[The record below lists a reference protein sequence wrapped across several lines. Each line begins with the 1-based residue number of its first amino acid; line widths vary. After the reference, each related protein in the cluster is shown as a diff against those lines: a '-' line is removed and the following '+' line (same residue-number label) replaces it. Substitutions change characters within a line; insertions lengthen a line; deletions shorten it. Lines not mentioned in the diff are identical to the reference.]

1 MLQKMMQVPG
11 VVAVATLLFLTLPVA
26 AQSPNND
33 RPGYYTEDYTG
44 PGEKGETQQSLAA
57 RFRVRVPA
65 QAELWFGDQKTKRQ
79 GTVREFITGPLDPNR
94 IYPFRVRARW
104 VEDGITVEKTLRVR
118 AIAGNR
124 VVINFIRPPQPT
136 IPTVA
141 RLAPVTPPVIERP
154 PLNWS
159 APVP

>member
-1 MLQKMMQVPG
+1 MLKMMQVPG
-11 VVAVATLLFLTLPVA
+11 VAAVAAILFLTLPVA
-26 AQSPNND
+26 AQSPSSD

-65 QAELWFGDQKTKRQ
+65 RAEVWFDGHKTKRQ
-79 GTVREFITGPLDPNR
+79 GTVREFTTGPLDPNR
-94 IYPFRVRARW
+94 IYPFRVQARW

-118 AIAGNR
+118 AISGNR
-124 VVINFIRPPQPT
+124 VVINFVRPPQPT
-136 IPTVA
+136 IPV
-141 RLAPVTPPVIERP
+141 LAQSAPATPPVIERP
-154 PLNWS
+154 PLTWR